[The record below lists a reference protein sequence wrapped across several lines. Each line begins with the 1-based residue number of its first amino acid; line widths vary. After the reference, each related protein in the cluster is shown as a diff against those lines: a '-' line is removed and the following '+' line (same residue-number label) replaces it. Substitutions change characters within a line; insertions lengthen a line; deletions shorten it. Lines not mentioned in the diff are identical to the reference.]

1 MIKVIDKAI
10 GQFCMMM
17 ERDFA
22 DEMNIQEDLAT
33 QQTDQ
38 EGWIRRIKGAMAGDE
53 KVEPFQFKPQVCPLT
68 VYLLI
73 NSPSSDLTI
82 SNTPLRNSMLS
93 KTILMSKV

>member
-22 DEMNIQEDLAT
+22 DEMTTQEDVAT

-38 EGWIRRIKGAMAGDE
+38 EGWIGRIRGAMGGDE
-53 KVEPFQFKPQVCPLT
+53 KAEPFQFKPQVCLLT
-68 VYLLI
+68 VYLLT
-73 NSPSSDLTI
+73 NSPSSDLII
-82 SNTPLRNSMLS
+82 SNTLL
-93 KTILMSKV
+93 